1 MLKFFQG
8 LEEHFK
14 EELSLIEIK
23 LKSDKLTN
31 QERTALLNRTW
42 EITTKQKNIFKLFA
56 TT

>member
-8 LEEHFK
+8 LEEHFN

-31 QERTALLNRTW
+31 QERNALLNRTW
-42 EITTKQKNIFKLFA
+42 EITTKQNNIFKLFS